1 MLSYTI
7 KSNGGCILVIHN
19 ANQNEC
25 LLPHAV
31 MRRHIEA
38 KRKRNI
44 EEIKIRCLFD
54 ENGIVRE
61 NGEFNHPH
69 GISVPG
75 ITTYVYELKIE

>member
-1 MLSYTI
+1 
-7 KSNGGCILVIHN
+7 
-19 ANQNEC
+19 
-25 LLPHAV
+25 